1 MKFCSICDNML
12 YINTEGSQLAFKCK
26 NCGFVDT
33 PTNNGSVLIS
43 ERQVDNPAAVNL
55 NNYLTTNI
63 KYDPSLPHV
72 NNIRCPNCKISEA
85 SEAKEDDV
93 IYIKYDAENMKY
105 LYFCCKCDHFWTLEN
120 KSVKSKK

>member
-1 MKFCSICDNML
+1 MKFCPVCDNML
-12 YINTEGSQLAFKCK
+12 YIHTEDSQLAFKCK
-26 NCGFVDT
+26 NCDFAES

-72 NNIRCPNCKISEA
+72 NNIRCPNCVE
-85 SEAKEDDV
+85 KEDDV
-93 IYIKYDAENMKY
+93 IYIKYDAKNMKY
-105 LYFCCKCDHFWTLEN
+105 LYLCCKCDHFWTLEHQHLGL
-120 KSVKSKK
+120 KIEAA